1 MVPVVNQKPAEPS
14 PGTGSP
20 KPQRADARRNRE
32 RVLEAAEALFAED
45 GLKVQ
50 IEQVA
55 QRAGVGVGTVCR
67 NFPTKQS
74 LVDAVMGVMCESL
87 LTEARAA
94 LDDPDPAAGLRR
106 FFSAKS
112 DYQSRHLA
120 LAGALAGDVPSP
132 AAAVK
137 DSLRGVLAQL
147 IERAQANGAIRADIG
162 PGDLAVLLS
171 GVSQAAAAAGVS
183 GADGRS
189 AGQVGPALYQRF
201 LTIVL
206 DGLRP
211 AAPSELPGEPLNV
224 EQAHKSH

>member
-1 MVPVVNQKPAEPS
+1 MVPVVNQKLSESSPA
-14 PGTGSP
+14 
-20 KPQRADARRNRE
+20 KPLRADARRNRE

-74 LVDAVMGVMCESL
+74 LVDAVMGVMCEGL

-94 LDDPDPAAGLRR
+94 LEDPDPAAGLRR

-112 DYQSRHLA
+112 DYQARHLA
-120 LAGALAGDVPSP
+120 LAGAMAGDVPAP
-132 AAAVK
+132 GAALK
-137 DSLRGVLAQL
+137 DSVRRVLTQL
-147 IERAQANGAIRADIG
+147 IERAQASGAIRTDIG

-171 GVSQAAAAAGVS
+171 GVSQAAAAAGE
-183 GADGRS
+183 D
-189 AGQVGPALYQRF
+189 GPAMYQRF

-211 AAPSELPGEPLNV
+211 AVASELPGQPVDVDHLHRNR
-224 EQAHKSH
+224 

>member
-1 MVPVVNQKPAEPS
+1 MVPVVNQKPSETS
-14 PGTGSP
+14 PP
-20 KPQRADARRNRE
+20 KPLRADARRNRE
-32 RVLEAAEALFAED
+32 RVLEAAEALFAEE

-74 LVDAVMGVMCESL
+74 LVDAVMGVMCEGL

-94 LDDPDPAAGLRR
+94 LEDPDPAAGLRR

-112 DYQSRHLA
+112 DYQARHLA
-120 LAGALAGDVPSP
+120 LAGALAGDVPAP
-132 AAAVK
+132 GAALK
-137 DSLRGVLAQL
+137 DSVRGVLTQL
-147 IERAQANGAIRADIG
+147 IERAQAGGAIRTDVG

-171 GVSQAAAAAGVS
+171 GVSQAAAAAGE
-183 GADGRS
+183 D
-189 AGQVGPALYQRF
+189 GPAMYQRF

-211 AAPSELPGEPLNV
+211 AVASELPGQPV
-224 EQAHKSH
+224 EVDHLHRAR